1 MPFNEELG
9 ERIRECFESSFEVT
23 ERKMF
28 GGLAFMVGGHMC
40 CGVIGDDLMVRV
52 GPDDHDRYLALPH
65 ARPMDFTGPPDE
77 GLPIRGTRRNER
89 RCRPA
94 KLGRSRHLLCQVLA
108 SQEGVLTPG
117 LGLVPASHI
126 QVNS

>member
-65 ARPMDFTGPPDE
+65 ARPMDFTGRPMKGFLYVAPDGTKDDAALRSWVDRGISYARSLPPKK
-77 GLPIRGTRRNER
+77 G
-89 RCRPA
+89 
-94 KLGRSRHLLCQVLA
+94 S
-108 SQEGVLTPG
+108 
-117 LGLVPASHI
+117 
-126 QVNS
+126 